1 MSGCH
6 KKSTKKYTSR
16 SSPPYPANECCGLRK
31 RGNDGNMYISVAAS
45 NGVCRWVKSGGKS
58 SSVKKS
64 VRVPRRVKKYDIH
77 DNGAR
82 PFRVFV
88 GPGNHVEIAK
98 RSYDTDTLDEPFL
111 ALDVERVMIGKDS
124 PLPNRERSERGNNI
138 LLEVKPNRFMYIGME
153 IREFSPVKGDR
164 IHKFYSDIGNS
175 DVPYAYAIGD
185 DYIYFFV
192 SFENGKVQAVEKS
205 FFHPLTETD
214 SYYQQMYEG
223 GHRLEMCLKGG
234 PNRHDR
240 CKDRKAARARIAELQ
255 EKTKKLASKLIHK
268 RL

>member
-1 MSGCH
+1 MSGCQ

-16 SSPPYPANECCGLRK
+16 SSPPYPANVCCGLRK
-31 RGNDGNMYISVAAS
+31 RGNDCNMYISVAAS
-45 NGVCRWVKSGGKS
+45 NGVCRWVKSAGKS
-58 SSVKKS
+58 S
-64 VRVPRRVKKYDIH
+64 VRAPRRVKKYDIH

-98 RSYDTDTLDEPFL
+98 RSYDTDTLNEPFL
-111 ALDVERVMIGKDS
+111 ARDVERVMIGKDS

-138 LLEVKPNRFMYIGME
+138 LLEVKPNRFMYIGVQ

-164 IHKFYSDIGNS
+164 IHKFYSDVGNS

-185 DYIYFFV
+185 DYIYFFD
-192 SFENGKVQAVEKS
+192 SFENGKVKAVEKS
-205 FFHPLTETD
+205 FFRPLTEAD

-223 GHRLEMCLKGG
+223 HRLEMCLRGG
-234 PNRHDR
+234 PNHRDR
-240 CKDRKAARARIAELQ
+240 CKDRKAARARISELN
-255 EKTKKLASKLIHK
+255 EKTKKLASKLVHS
-268 RL
+268 RV